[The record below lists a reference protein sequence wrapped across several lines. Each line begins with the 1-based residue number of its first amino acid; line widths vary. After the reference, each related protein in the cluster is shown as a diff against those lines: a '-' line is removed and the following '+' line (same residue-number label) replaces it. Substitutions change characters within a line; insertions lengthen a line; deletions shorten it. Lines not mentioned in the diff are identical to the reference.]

1 MISRVN
7 RSCTSSG
14 VGPRCLPSPCF
25 PPLLPE
31 RILNEGQSS
40 AMLPGRVSSFP
51 HSQPS
56 SRRIVTPFSGSSQS
70 FRSSRGSSS
79 VRGCTAF
86 AESKL
91 SRAVRRNAGSPM
103 QSWAVASAMLGVSPR
118 NELRRLSTAH
128 SKLFNRLN
136 STAVIS
142 TVTVNCTCLSSFANV
157 SDIAQATTL
166 GNRLGDLL
174 INFLGAWLAA
184 FDRANRNSRVF
195 KCVSASDDH
204 E

>member
-1 MISRVN
+1 MKANRARCCLAGFLHSHTPSRLRVGLSRLSLEA
-7 RSCTSSG
+7 RSRSDRAEAVRQSG
-14 VGPRCLPSPCF
+14 VAQLSPRANS
-25 PPLLPE
+25 
-31 RILNEGQSS
+31 
-40 AMLPGRVSSFP
+40 PGRLGEMP
-51 HSQPS
+51 
-56 SRRIVTPFSGSSQS
+56 
-70 FRSSRGSSS
+70 
-79 VRGCTAF
+79 
-86 AESKL
+86 
-91 SRAVRRNAGSPM
+91 
-103 QSWAVASAMLGVSPR
+103 GVSPR